1 MTQYNTFNIT
11 LSNLQ
16 LNKLKLRKKIG
27 TEVSLKISPNVVGYS
42 NDEIIFQLNC
52 Y

>member
-1 MTQYNTFNIT
+1 MTQHNTLNIT

-27 TEVSLKISPNVVGYS
+27 TGVSLKISPNVVGYS

>member
-27 TEVSLKISPNVVGYS
+27 TGVSLKISPNVVGYS

>member
-1 MTQYNTFNIT
+1 MTQYNTLNIT

-27 TEVSLKISPNVVGYS
+27 TGVSLKIAPNVVGYS